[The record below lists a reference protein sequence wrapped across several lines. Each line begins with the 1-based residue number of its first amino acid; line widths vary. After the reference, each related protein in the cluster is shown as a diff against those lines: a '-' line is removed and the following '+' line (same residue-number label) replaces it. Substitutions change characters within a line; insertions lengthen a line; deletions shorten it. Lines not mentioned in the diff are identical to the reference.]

1 MRKYFRIE
9 RNFRKFVS
17 CEIIELIELEFRKIE
32 MLLLKPVRA
41 TVSKFYLRDLS
52 NRTDYTYDGRSQE
65 RG

>member
-1 MRKYFRIE
+1 MRNYFRIE
-9 RNFRKFVS
+9 RNFRKFAS
-17 CEIIELIELEFRKIE
+17 CEIIELIELEFRKSE

>member
-17 CEIIELIELEFRKIE
+17 CEIIELEFRKSE

-41 TVSKFYLRDLS
+41 TVSPKFYLRDLS

>member
-17 CEIIELIELEFRKIE
+17 CEISELIELEFRKSE

>member
-9 RNFRKFVS
+9 RIFRKFVS
-17 CEIIELIELEFRKIE
+17 CEIIELIELEFRKSE

>member
-9 RNFRKFVS
+9 RIFRKFVN
-17 CEIIELIELEFRKIE
+17 CEIIELIELEFRKSE

>member
-17 CEIIELIELEFRKIE
+17 CEIIELIELEFRKSE
-32 MLLLKPVRA
+32 MLLLKPVRT

-52 NRTDYTYDGRSQE
+52 NRTDYTYDGRSQK

>member
-17 CEIIELIELEFRKIE
+17 CEIIELEFRKSE

>member
-9 RNFRKFVS
+9 RNFRKFVD
-17 CEIIELIELEFRKIE
+17 CEIIELIELEFRKSE

-52 NRTDYTYDGRSQE
+52 NRTDYTYDGRSQK

>member
-17 CEIIELIELEFRKIE
+17 CEIIELIELEFLKSE

-52 NRTDYTYDGRSQE
+52 NRTDYTYDGRSQK

>member
-17 CEIIELIELEFRKIE
+17 CEIIELIELEFRKSE
-32 MLLLKPVRA
+32 MLLFKPVRA

>member
-17 CEIIELIELEFRKIE
+17 CEIIELEFCKSE

-41 TVSKFYLRDLS
+41 TASPKFYLRDLS

>member
-17 CEIIELIELEFRKIE
+17 CEKIELIELEFRKSE

-41 TVSKFYLRDLS
+41 TASPFPEGRDL
-52 NRTDYTYDGRSQE
+52 G
-65 RG
+65 

>member
-17 CEIIELIELEFRKIE
+17 CGIIELIELEFRKSE

>member
-17 CEIIELIELEFRKIE
+17 CEIIELIDLEFRKSE

-52 NRTDYTYDGRSQE
+52 NRTDYTYDGRSE
-65 RG
+65 K

>member
-17 CEIIELIELEFRKIE
+17 CEIIELIELEFRKSE

-41 TVSKFYLRDLS
+41 TASKFYLRDLS
-52 NRTDYTYDGRSQE
+52 NRTDYTYDGRSE
-65 RG
+65 K

>member
-17 CEIIELIELEFRKIE
+17 CGIIELIELEFHKSE
-32 MLLLKPVRA
+32 MLLLKPVMA

-52 NRTDYTYDGRSQE
+52 NRTDYTYDGRSQK